1 METMTF
7 NQMEQV
13 PTELMT
19 EIKSDN
25 IRLDDMTGSTGTPA
39 QSFGS
44 SPNTSEVLGMNNNPN
59 ATTLNAGNLV
69 TPEMA
74 VAFMDLIIPVIFVL
88 AFKRF
93 HDKTISKKSIQLTST
108 EKDTLKQPLQNYL
121 NSINFSVDNP
131 LNALLLTLSFI
142 YGMKYIEVQNEVPN
156 GNFKSGMLPAN
167 IGQPTAAGTI
177 KRDGRGRPKG
187 TIKKFK
193 QVI

>member
-25 IRLDDMTGSTGTPA
+25 IRLDDMTGSTGTPP
-39 QSFGS
+39 QSFGTQ
-44 SPNTSEVLGMNNNPN
+44 PNTSDVLGMNNPNPN
-59 ATTLNAGNLV
+59 ATNLNAGNLV

-156 GNFKSGMLPAN
+156 GTFKPGTAN

>member
-25 IRLDDMTGSTGTPA
+25 IRLDDMTGSTGTPP
-39 QSFGS
+39 QNFGTQ
-44 SPNTSEVLGMNNNPN
+44 PNTSDVLGMNNPNPN

-156 GNFKSGMLPAN
+156 GVFKPGTAN

-193 QVI
+193 QII